1 VTALAGLLLA
11 AAASAADLQV
21 SASVDRTQVVVGEPF
36 RFTIVATGAATDVPE
51 PRIPQVAGLEVYG
64 AGRAQNVEIV
74 NGQVSSSITFQYQ
87 VVAKSPGRHVVPSAA
102 FVVGGK
108 TYATDPIA
116 VTAANPGAAAA
127 PGGLQTNPSPAPSA
141 PATPAVFVTATVN
154 KRRVFVGEQLVYTFL
169 FHYRVQLAS
178 SPGFSVPPDV
188 SGFISEDLPPRQ
200 WTQESGYARMGKQ
213 FALFPTGPG
222 TATIGAATLQ
232 VAVFQGGADPFAMFL
247 GGGRTQAL
255 RSEPVNVTVLSL
267 PDAGRPADFTGVVG
281 SYRLDASLDKTTVE
295 AGKPVTL
302 TVEIKGSGLIKS
314 LREPA
319 WPEIPGTRRYETL
332 TSLNVRNTGD
342 VIQGSKTFKVML
354 IPLTSGRMTVPAIR
368 YPVFDPEARRYV
380 ALATAPIALHVKPGA
395 AGATAGPSMPGLV
408 PALGLRTLNQD
419 IRFLKAEA
427 GLAPARPPL
436 PMRALFAWLQLL
448 PLLFAVSGAAAAWRR
463 AALARDPA
471 AVRARRAHRAAGRR
485 LAGASAPAKR
495 GESLA
500 VHAAVQ
506 EALAGYL
513 ADKWGVSP
521 SGLTLTG
528 IRERLLADGI
538 PGDAVARLV
547 RFWEDADLI
556 RYAPAAAAETDLP
569 ERLAEVRA
577 LLADL
582 EGRRRT
588 GGHG

>member
-1 VTALAGLLLA
+1 
-11 AAASAADLQV
+11 
-21 SASVDRTQVVVGEPF
+21 
-36 RFTIVATGAATDVPE
+36 
-51 PRIPQVAGLEVYG
+51 
-64 AGRAQNVEIV
+64 
-74 NGQVSSSITFQYQ
+74 
-87 VVAKSPGRHVVPSAA
+87 
-102 FVVGGK
+102 
-108 TYATDPIA
+108 
-116 VTAANPGAAAA
+116 
-127 PGGLQTNPSPAPSA
+127 
-141 PATPAVFVTATVN
+141 
-154 KRRVFVGEQLVYTFL
+154 
-169 FHYRVQLAS
+169 
-178 SPGFSVPPDV
+178 
-188 SGFISEDLPPRQ
+188 
-200 WTQESGYARMGKQ
+200 
-213 FALFPTGPG
+213 
-222 TATIGAATLQ
+222 
-232 VAVFQGGADPFAMFL
+232 
-247 GGGRTQAL
+247 
-255 RSEPVNVTVLSL
+255 
-267 PDAGRPADFTGVVG
+267 
-281 SYRLDASLDKTTVE
+281 
-295 AGKPVTL
+295 
-302 TVEIKGSGLIKS
+302 
-314 LREPA
+314 
-319 WPEIPGTRRYETL
+319 
-332 TSLNVRNTGD
+332 
-342 VIQGSKTFKVML
+342 ML

-380 ALATAPIALHVKPGA
+380 ALATAPIALHVEPGA